1 MKIFTTIMN
10 LLKTKMPSW
19 LLATFTIII
28 AVVAF
33 AFVLLNGG
41 ETEQK
46 ITAPNGAEYVISF
59 ELNEGI
65 LDLIDGCKLK
75 EVDQSCEIKI
85 GVKATLVTLPS
96 EKEVVE
102 IEASKTP
109 AKEETATEETPAEES
124 KEEKVESPKEETT
137 TK

>member
-1 MKIFTTIMN
+1 MI
-10 LLKTKMPSW
+10 
-19 LLATFTIII
+19 
-28 AVVAF
+28 
-33 AFVLLNGG
+33 
-41 ETEQK
+41 QQYH
-46 ITAPNGAEYVISF
+46 EYVISF